1 VQNGTSVLVVSCETF
16 DQYSYTLT
24 SGISLHHSL
33 SFVTEQVAEH
43 TNGTVGALLNATFGN
58 APELLISI
66 AALKSGYYRVVQLCM
81 VGSILTN
88 MIFVFGVACIIGGT
102 QWQQQQLRIVSGNV
116 VVGMMLLAISG
127 FLFPAA
133 LIQSGQLPYEI
144 EKQEQQLM
152 TRVPSRVEV
161 TFCRVN
167 AFVMIFVY
175 FCYLL
180 FQLGTHKHEF
190 DDDGECGRSRAGSMD
205 LTIAGRHHHGRA
217 IRNLFCL
224 RAAQATRRGLFR
236 TSMPSVRSVDS
247 NQYAHGDKDG
257 THIIVIDSSEEQE
270 LEFDA
275 GSSSEEEI
283 TSSAGHLRRSG
294 IYRNESSSFTSNGHG
309 ITGFA
314 PRVKK
319 EMPRH
324 SLEAHGNGVSGKR
337 SSERRPRRGRRTAR
351 AINGEEMNDR
361 SNRSLRH
368 RSRKSELQKIKYSD
382 DGEHVDTFSEDDLS
396 TDDDEEKHLLRAGSS
411 SPIVSRNASLV
422 SSAPIQDAAAA
433 AATALPHT
441 DMPVLSLRAGILWLF
456 LITLCISALSDI
468 LVDTID
474 AFARRMRLSEVFTSM
489 VILPFFSNVAE
500 QVSAF
505 IFAYR
510 NEMDLVVGVTIGSA
524 IQIAT
529 LVLPGSVLMG
539 CVMDRSMTMYFR
551 GYETVCL
558 VFATFVVGSTLQS
571 GSTNWLVGVGT
582 YWIVG
587 YRSKGLLSFA
597 LLTALFRLL
606 GSEVFVGIY
615 IIMSAGIWFHETEVL
630 TVDGEVAIRNITRI

>member
-1 VQNGTSVLVVSCETF
+1 
-16 DQYSYTLT
+16 
-24 SGISLHHSL
+24 
-33 SFVTEQVAEH
+33 
-43 TNGTVGALLNATFGN
+43 
-58 APELLISI
+58 
-66 AALKSGYYRVVQLCM
+66 
-81 VGSILTN
+81 
-88 MIFVFGVACIIGGT
+88 
-102 QWQQQQLRIVSGNV
+102 
-116 VVGMMLLAISG
+116 
-127 FLFPAA
+127 
-133 LIQSGQLPYEI
+133 
-144 EKQEQQLM
+144 
-152 TRVPSRVEV
+152 
-161 TFCRVN
+161 
-167 AFVMIFVY
+167 
-175 FCYLL
+175 
-180 FQLGTHKHEF
+180 
-190 DDDGECGRSRAGSMD
+190 
-205 LTIAGRHHHGRA
+205 
-217 IRNLFCL
+217 
-224 RAAQATRRGLFR
+224 
-236 TSMPSVRSVDS
+236 
-247 NQYAHGDKDG
+247 
-257 THIIVIDSSEEQE
+257 
-270 LEFDA
+270 
-275 GSSSEEEI
+275 
-283 TSSAGHLRRSG
+283 
-294 IYRNESSSFTSNGHG
+294 
-309 ITGFA
+309 
-314 PRVKK
+314 
-319 EMPRH
+319 
-324 SLEAHGNGVSGKR
+324 
-337 SSERRPRRGRRTAR
+337 
-351 AINGEEMNDR
+351 MNDR